1 MRRSS
6 SEGSILLCEF
16 QPWHKVALRRLSTCP
31 KREEPA
37 SPGEEPWDNTDNTG
51 LINLESGHSITKT
64 QPNCYETEPSHV
76 GEEPEAQGV
85 GLSYL
90 GTVPEVRIEKEFSLS
105 TEALPC
111 LGLQASGQS
120 SESLM
125 AAHCFLGV
133 AGLSGVSRAYS
144 DSELARDGAAEGLR
158 GSQAGSSDSG
168 WSLPSPETLRRESA
182 QGKLAAAKV
191 HLRMLFR
198 PSKQNTASMESDLDS
213 ADENSRQ
220 NRKRRLAFLKH
231 WSEAGSTGTS
241 SDPRTLRPSSEE
253 VKKWSES
260 LDNLLDHRYGL
271 AAFRAFLRSEFSEE
285 NLEFWLACED
295 YKKTWS
301 SFNLQRKAKKI
312 FNQYIKTQAPREVN
326 LDSKTREITSQL
338 VLNPTRSC
346 FDQAEK
352 RVYGLMEKDSYPRFL
367 RSELYQELLEQH
379 QPNGNL

>member
-16 QPWHKVALRRLSTCP
+16 QPWHKAALRRLSTCP

-37 SPGEEPWDNTDNTG
+37 SPGEEPWDNTDKTG

-64 QPNCYETEPSHV
+64 QPNCYETEPSCV

-191 HLRMLFR
+191 HLRMLFK
-198 PSKQNTASMESDLDS
+198 PSKRDL
-213 ADENSRQ
+213 
-220 NRKRRLAFLKH
+220 K
-231 WSEAGSTGTS
+231 
-241 SDPRTLRPSSEE
+241 PSSEE

-367 RSELYQELLEQH
+367 HSELYQELLEPH

>member
-6 SEGSILLCEF
+6 SEGSILLCEYL
-16 QPWHKVALRRLSTCP
+16 PWHKTTLRRPGACT
-31 KREEPA
+31 KREEQA
-37 SPGEEPWDNTDNTG
+37 SLGDEPRDNTDSTG
-51 LINLESGHSITKT
+51 LINLESGPSIAKT
-64 QPNCYETEPSHV
+64 QPNCNETEPSCA

-85 GLSYL
+85 GLPYL

-105 TEALPC
+105 SDALPC

-125 AAHCFLGV
+125 AADCFLGV
-133 AGLSGVSRAYS
+133 VGLSGVSRAYS
-144 DSELARDGAAEGLR
+144 DSELARDGAAEGLT

-168 WSLPSPETLRRESA
+168 WSLPSPETLRRERV
-182 QGKLAAAKV
+182 QGKLAATKV
-191 HLRMLFR
+191 HLRVLFR
-198 PSKQNTASMESDLDS
+198 PPKWNTASMESDLDC

-220 NRKRRLAFLKH
+220 NRKRWLAFLKR
-231 WSEAGSTGTS
+231 WSEAGSTGTC
-241 SDPRTLRPSSEE
+241 SDLRTLRPSSEE

-295 YKKTWS
+295 YKKTWTI
-301 SFNLQRKAKKI
+301 FNLQRKAKKI

-367 RSELYQELLEQH
+367 RSELYQELLEPQ

>member
-6 SEGSILLCEF
+6 SEGSVLHCEF
-16 QPWHKVALRRLSTCP
+16 LPWYKTAFRKPGTCP
-31 KREEPA
+31 KREEQA
-37 SPGEEPWDNTDNTG
+37 SLGDEPQDNTDSTG
-51 LINLESGHSITKT
+51 LINLESGPSITKT
-64 QPNCYETEPSHV
+64 KPNCYETEPSCA
-76 GEEPEAQGV
+76 GEEPVAQGA
-85 GLSYL
+85 GLPYF

-105 TEALPC
+105 SDALPC
-111 LGLQASGQS
+111 LGLQAEGQS

-125 AAHCFLGV
+125 AADCFLGV

-144 DSELARDGAAEGLR
+144 DSELARDGAAEGLT
-158 GSQAGSSDSG
+158 GSQTSSSDSG
-168 WSLPSPETLRRESA
+168 WSLPTPETLRRESP

-191 HLRMLFR
+191 HLQILFR
-198 PSKQNTASMESDLDS
+198 PPRRNTSSMEPDLDN
-213 ADENSRQ
+213 ADEHSRQ
-220 NRKRRLAFLKH
+220 N
-231 WSEAGSTGTS
+231 
-241 SDPRTLRPSSEE
+241 RPSSEE

-295 YKKTWS
+295 YKKTWT

-367 RSELYQELLEQH
+367 RSELYQELLEPQ
-379 QPNGNL
+379 QSNGNL